1 VAGVKRHGRDG
12 APPSTLIDLGAGPES
27 AESAEAAVGR
37 VRAPRGG
44 ASRLSGPSSRGS
56 ERVVRRSIAAA
67 GLLALV
73 GVGLPALLHGPTTG
87 RDSGVLDP
95 YPTAP
100 GTTWEVTPHVAGR
113 GTYFASDGAVFGG
126 VRGDLGLWD
135 SHDGSTA
142 LVALQTLNRTT
153 DLAAVDVRDG
163 TIAWRISAD
172 DGWAFR
178 ACSRTLLAGAM
189 VCLSADDA
197 GERVQLVAIRVS
209 DRRTLAR
216 WDAPAWATVVSVSGE
231 GVLLAGDRAEANA
244 LQVGRYDVWTG
255 AQRWLRTI
263 ALSHD
268 SIQSYTVTQG
278 LGALST
284 PPTVPPTVVR
294 VGGRVIVS
302 LMGNVAIIDVATGS
316 FEREVGAGTV
326 TAFPAGGA
334 FVSYQP
340 REPTAAPVSPDVPSS
355 DPEWTRGDLYPAD
368 GGAAVSV
375 QLASGWYQA
384 FATPATTSVFFL
396 VTGTETVVCSLVD
409 GSRLWSAGR
418 TAETFEFVPEGV
430 TAVGVLGFADVRV
443 QDSSQRLQLRD
454 LTTGKPL
461 WTRPRESSQSMQT
474 PVGWDETRII
484 VQGLDATN
492 GSGDLEAIDAA
503 TGDLVWSIPLDQAE
517 SVASVGGRLV
527 RVDQG
532 RMRGLAPSVS

>member
-1 VAGVKRHGRDG
+1 VKRHGRDG

-27 AESAEAAVGR
+27 AESAEVAVGR

-56 ERVVRRSIAAA
+56 ERVVRRSIAAP

-73 GVGLPALLHGPTTG
+73 GVGLRAVLHGPTTG

-113 GTYFASDGAVFGG
+113 GTYFASDGTVFGG
-126 VRGDLGLWD
+126 VRGDLGPWD

-231 GVLLAGDRAEANA
+231 GVLLAGDQAEANA

-263 ALSHD
+263 PLSPNASQPAD
-268 SIQSYTVTQG
+268 AAQG

-284 PPTVPPTVVR
+284 PPTVPPTVTQ

-302 LMGNVAIIDVATGS
+302 LMDNVAVIDVATGS
-316 FEREVGAGTV
+316 FERDLGVGMV

-334 FVSYQP
+334 LVSYQP
-340 REPTAAPVSPDVPSS
+340 REPTAAPVSPDVLSL

-368 GGAAVSV
+368 GGAVVSV
-375 QLASGWYQA
+375 QLASGWYLA
-384 FATPATTSVFFL
+384 FATPETMSVFFL
-396 VTGTETVVCSLVD
+396 VTGTEVVVCSLVD

-418 TAETFEFVPEGV
+418 TAETWEFIPLGV

-443 QDSSQRLQLRD
+443 QENSQSLQLRD
-454 LTTGKPL
+454 LRTGKPL
-461 WTRPRESSQSMQT
+461 WTWPRQSSVEQRSL
-474 PVGWDETRII
+474 VGWDGTRII
-484 VQGLDATN
+484 VQSFDPTEGAVY
-492 GSGDLEAIDAA
+492 LEALDAA
-503 TGDLVWSIPLDQAE
+503 TGDLVWSIPLDPAE

-527 RVDQG
+527 GVGQG
-532 RMRGLAPSVS
+532 RMRGLAPSAS

>member
-1 VAGVKRHGRDG
+1 VKRHGRDG
-12 APPSTLIDLGAGPES
+12 PPPLILIDLGAGPES
-27 AESAEAAVGR
+27 AESAEVAVGR

-44 ASRLSGPSSRGS
+44 ASRLSGPSLRDSG
-56 ERVVRRSIAAA
+56 RVVRRSIAAA

-73 GVGLPALLHGPTTG
+73 GASLPALIHGPTTG

-126 VRGDLGLWD
+126 VRGDLGPWD

-231 GVLLAGDRAEANA
+231 GVLLAGDQAEANV

-263 ALSHD
+263 ALSPNA
-268 SIQSYTVTQG
+268 SQPAGVSQVVR
-278 LGALST
+278 ASST
-284 PPTVPPTVVR
+284 PPTVPPTVTQ

-302 LMGNVAIIDVATGS
+302 LMDNVAVIDVATGS
-316 FEREVGAGTV
+316 FERDLGVGMV
-326 TAFPAGGA
+326 TPFPAGGA
-334 FVSYQP
+334 LVSYQP
-340 REPTAAPVSPDVPSS
+340 REPTAAPVSPDVLSL

-368 GGAAVSV
+368 GGAVVSV
-375 QLASGWYQA
+375 QLASGWYLA
-384 FATPATTSVFFL
+384 FATPETMSVFFL
-396 VTGTETVVCSLVD
+396 VTGTEFVVCSLVD

-418 TAETFEFVPEGV
+418 TAETGEFFPLGV
-430 TAVGVLGFADVRV
+430 TAAGVLGSASVGGRDGP
-443 QDSSQRLQLRD
+443 QSLQLRD
-454 LTTGKPL
+454 LRTGKPL
-461 WTRPRESSQSMQT
+461 WPWPRQSSVEQRSL
-474 PVGWDETRII
+474 VGWDGTRII
-484 VQGLDATN
+484 VQSFGRT
-492 GSGDLEAIDAA
+492 GGTVYLEALDAA
-503 TGDLVWSIPLDQAE
+503 TGDLVWSIPLEPNEA
-517 SVASVGGRLV
+517 VASVGGRLV
-527 RVDQG
+527 GVGQG
-532 RMRGLAPSVS
+532 RMRGLAPSAS

>member
-1 VAGVKRHGRDG
+1 VKRHGRDG
-12 APPSTLIDLGAGPES
+12 APPPLLIDLGAGPES
-27 AESAEAAVGR
+27 AESAEVAVGR

-163 TIAWRISAD
+163 TLAWWISAD

-178 ACSRTLLAGAM
+178 ACARTLLAGAM

-231 GVLLAGDRAEANA
+231 GVLLAGDEAEANA

-268 SIQSYTVTQG
+268 AIQPADAAQG

-284 PPTVPPTVVR
+284 PPTVTQ

-302 LMGNVAIIDVATGS
+302 LMDDVAVIDVATGS
-316 FEREVGAGTV
+316 FERDLGAGMV
-326 TAFPAGGA
+326 TPFPAGGA
-334 FVSYQP
+334 FVSYRP
-340 REPTAAPVSPDVPSS
+340 REPAAAAASPDELFGG
-355 DPEWTRGDLYPAD
+355 PEWTRGDLYPAD
-368 GGAAVSV
+368 GGAIVLV
-375 QLASGWYQA
+375 QLATGWYQA
-384 FATPATTSVFFL
+384 VATPETTSVFFL
-396 VTGTETVVCSLVD
+396 VTGTEVVVCSLVD
-409 GSRLWSAGR
+409 GSRLWSAGH
-418 TAETFEFVPEGV
+418 TAETFEFVPLGV
-430 TAVGVLGFADVRV
+430 TAAGVIGFANVGA
-443 QDSSQRLQLRD
+443 QDRSQSLQLRD
-454 LTTGKPL
+454 LRTGKPR
-461 WTRPRESSQSMQT
+461 WTWPGESSLARRDL
-474 PVGWDETRII
+474 VGWDGTRII
-484 VQGLDATN
+484 VQGFDRTDGAVY
-492 GSGDLEAIDAA
+492 LEALDAA
-503 TGDLVWSIPLDQAE
+503 TGGLVWSITLDPAE
-517 SVASVGGRLV
+517 RVASVGGRLV

-532 RMRGLAPSVS
+532 RMRGLAPSAS

>member
-1 VAGVKRHGRDG
+1 MKRHGRDG

-27 AESAEAAVGR
+27 AESAEVAVGR

-44 ASRLSGPSSRGS
+44 ASRPSGPSSRGS

-113 GTYFASDGAVFGG
+113 GTYFAPDWAVFGG

-231 GVLLAGDRAEANA
+231 GVLLAGDQAEANA

-268 SIQSYTVTQG
+268 AIQSADATQG

-302 LMGNVAIIDVATGS
+302 LMDDVAVLDVATGWS
-316 FEREVGAGTV
+316 ERDLGVGMV
-326 TAFPAGGA
+326 TPFPAGGA
-334 FVSYQP
+334 LVSYRP
-340 REPTAAPVSPDVPSS
+340 REPAAAAASPDELFGG
-355 DPEWTRGDLYPAD
+355 PEWTLGDLYPAD
-368 GGAAVSV
+368 GGAIVSV
-375 QLASGWYQA
+375 QLATGWYQA
-384 FATPATTSVFFL
+384 VAAPETTSVFFL
-396 VTGTETVVCSLVD
+396 ATGTEFVVCSLVD
-409 GSRLWSAGR
+409 GSRLWSAAR
-418 TAETFEFVPEGV
+418 TAETSEFIPLGV
-430 TAVGVLGFADVRV
+430 TAVGVLGFADVNA
-443 QDSSQRLQLRD
+443 QDRSQSFQLRD
-454 LTTGKPL
+454 LRTGKPL
-461 WTRPRESSQSMQT
+461 WPWPRQSSVEQRSL
-474 PVGWDETRII
+474 VGWDGTRII
-484 VQGLDATN
+484 VQSFGRTGGAVY
-492 GSGDLEAIDAA
+492 LEAIDAA
-503 TGDLVWSIPLDQAE
+503 TGDLVWSIPLE
-517 SVASVGGRLV
+517 PNETVASVGGRLV
-527 RVDQG
+527 GVGQG
-532 RMRGLAPSVS
+532 RMRGLAPSAS